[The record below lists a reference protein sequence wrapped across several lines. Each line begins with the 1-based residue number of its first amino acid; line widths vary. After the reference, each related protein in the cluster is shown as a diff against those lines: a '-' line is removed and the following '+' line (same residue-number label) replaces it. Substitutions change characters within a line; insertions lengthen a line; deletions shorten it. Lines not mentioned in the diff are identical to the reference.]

1 MDDHRLNAE
10 SRIQNITE
18 PPLLEPSKRGLPD
31 LSPGR
36 PLYVRSFA

>member
-10 SRIQNITE
+10 SHIQSITE
-18 PPLLEPSKRGLPD
+18 PPLLEPSKPRMPD

-36 PLYVRSFA
+36 FLYVRSFA